1 MTTPIWIPQAH
12 RLKPFD
18 GKLLPATIG
27 GNKSKKLNLSS
38 FRASETFPLIP
49 FYIPGTNE
57 NGTMIVIPRVT
68 ERGDLV
74 YRLNFLDPILTYEK
88 VRDRIDIPDEDID
101 EVIKA
106 LNKIDEWT
114 KTAQENNLTR
124 NIQKTALCIT
134 SGIQSG
140 QCEVKQ
146 KGTMSKEIIFQVYED
161 GSTAG
166 RIQINKG
173 NYSIGY
179 NLSIESTVLLSAYFN
194 LYERYWV

>member
-1 MTTPIWIPQAH
+1 
-12 RLKPFD
+12 
-18 GKLLPATIG
+18 
-27 GNKSKKLNLSS
+27 
-38 FRASETFPLIP
+38 
-49 FYIPGTNE
+49 
-57 NGTMIVIPRVT
+57 MIVIPRVT

-161 GSTAG
+161 GSTEG